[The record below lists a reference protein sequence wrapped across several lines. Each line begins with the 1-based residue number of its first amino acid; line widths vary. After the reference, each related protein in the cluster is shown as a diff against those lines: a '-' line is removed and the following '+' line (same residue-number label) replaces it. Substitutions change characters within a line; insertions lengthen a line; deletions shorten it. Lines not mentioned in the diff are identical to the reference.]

1 MSQKLLKEIEEKL
14 DNVSHVEAIKII
26 EKLGMKYRKLSSMR
40 LNMIQYG
47 RGKKVDNDRPDLQSM
62 K

>member
-1 MSQKLLKEIEEKL
+1 MSKLLKEIEEKL

-47 RGKKVDNDRPDLQSM
+47 RKKVDNDRPDLQSM